1 MTPPATA
8 GIYVSLPFCL
18 SHCHY
23 CSNPAGRFEADG
35 AARYLARVRDDL
47 AAAAP
52 DWAGHAVDSI
62 YLGGGTPTLYAPRD
76 LGSLLDTVAG
86 HYRVAPG
93 AEVTTEANP
102 ETVTPDA
109 ARDWRALG
117 LNRISIGAQSLSK
130 AHLKAL
136 GRRHTAE
143 AVPAA
148 VAAARAADFGNLSL
162 DLIFALPGQ
171 TAAEWRGDLE
181 KAVALGPDHLSVYG
195 LTPEAGTTLGTQVA
209 DGRVVL
215 PDAATYARRYRAAVR
230 ALGGAGYGR
239 YEVSNFARDG
249 FACRH
254 NLRYWEGGDYLGV
267 GAGAASH
274 LGGARHQGPDDP
286 ADYLAGRPGDAETLA
301 PPARAVEM
309 AIFGLRTARGVDFPN
324 IRERAGASLPPAA
337 RAALGRLAAQGL
349 VRLSRRGCRPTERG
363 FLFTDAIGEALALTH
378 AA

>member
-1 MTPPATA
+1 VTPPATA

-23 CSNPAGRFEADG
+23 CSNPAGRFDAGG

-47 AAAAP
+47 TAAAP
-52 DWAGHAVDSI
+52 DWANHTIDSI

-76 LGSLLDTVAG
+76 LGTLLDTITARF
-86 HYRVAPG
+86 RVDPG

-102 ETVTPDA
+102 ETVTPEA

-117 LNRISIGAQSLSK
+117 LNRISIGAQSFSR
-130 AHLKAL
+130 AHLKNL
-136 GRRHTAE
+136 GRRHGPE
-143 AVPAA
+143 AVPVA
-148 VAAARAADFGNLSL
+148 VDAARAAGFENLSL

-171 TAAEWRGDLE
+171 TAAAWRDDLE

-195 LTPEAGTTLGTQVA
+195 LTPEEGTTLGARVA
-209 DGRVVL
+209 DGRIVL
-215 PDAATYARRYRAAVR
+215 PDAATYARRYRAAVG
-230 ALGGAGYGR
+230 ALAGAGYTR

-254 NLRYWEGGDYLGV
+254 NLRYWAGGDYLGV

-274 LGGARHQGPDDP
+274 RSGVRHLWPDDP
-286 ADYLAGRPGDAETLA
+286 TDYLAGDPGDAEALA
-301 PPARAVEM
+301 PSARAVEM
-309 AIFGLRTARGVDFPN
+309 AIFGLRTARGVAF
-324 IRERAGASLPPAA
+324 REISGRTGATLPPAA
-337 RAALGRLAAQGL
+337 RAALGRLADQGL
-349 VRLSRRGCRPTERG
+349 VRLSGRGCRPTDRG

>member
-1 MTPPATA
+1 MTPTA

-23 CSNPAGRFEADG
+23 CSNPAGRFSEDG

-52 DWAGHAVDSI
+52 EWAGHRIDSI
-62 YLGGGTPTLYAPRD
+62 YLGGGTPTLYAPEA
-76 LGSLLDTVAG
+76 LGRLLDTIAARF
-86 HYRVAPG
+86 HVAPD

-109 ARDWRALG
+109 ARHWRALG
-117 LNRISIGAQSLSK
+117 LNRISIGAQSFSQ

-136 GRRHTAE
+136 GRRHGPE
-143 AVPAA
+143 AVPVA
-148 VAAARAADFGNLSL
+148 VAAARAAGFANLSL

-171 TAAEWRGDLE
+171 TAAGWAEDL
-181 KAVALGPDHLSVYG
+181 ARAIALAPDHLSLYG
-195 LTPEAGTTLGTQVA
+195 LTPEEGTTLGTRVA
-209 DGRVVL
+209 AGRVVL

-230 ALGGAGYGR
+230 ALAKAGYAR
-239 YEVSNFARDG
+239 YEVSNFAREG
-249 FACRH
+249 RACRH

-274 LGGARHQGPDDP
+274 RNGARHLLPDDP
-286 ADYLAGRPGDAETLA
+286 GDYLAGAPGAGETLA
-301 PPARAVEM
+301 PAARAVEM
-309 AIFGLRTARGVDFPN
+309 AIFGLRTARGIAFPEV
-324 IRERAGASLPPAA
+324 RARAGAPLPGAA
-337 RAALGRLAAQGL
+337 RGALERLAAQGL
-349 VRLSRRGCRPTERG
+349 VRLSRQGCRPTDRG